1 MTPKEIL
8 NITKPLHLLYV
19 EDEKNIRET
28 SLELFENFFDTI
40 TTAENGLEGLHRY
53 KEGGIDIIISDI
65 SMPVMDGIDFLT
77 YVRQKEANLPVV
89 IYSAW
94 NNASS
99 MSACIALNIDAYL
112 LKPIQMKNILDV
124 LEKVACKTHFKNI
137 SKG

>member
-8 NITKPLHLLYV
+8 LLTRPLHLLYV
-19 EDEKNIRET
+19 EDEQNIRQT

-40 TTAENGLEGLHRY
+40 STAENGFLGLERY

-77 YVRQKEANLPVV
+77 YVRQKEENIPLI

-99 MSACIALNIDAYL
+99 MPACIALNIDAYL
-112 LKPIQMKNILDV
+112 LKPIQMKNILEV
-124 LEKVACKTHFKNI
+124 LEKIACNKMLQKTATL
-137 SKG
+137 

>member
-1 MTPKEIL
+1 MTPKEIFKV
-8 NITKPLHLLYV
+8 TQPLHLLYV
-19 EDEKNIRET
+19 EDEENVRQT

-40 TTAENGLEGLHRY
+40 TTAENGLEGLNRF

-77 YVRQKEANLPVV
+77 YVRQKDKGLPLI

-99 MSACIALNIDAYL
+99 MPACIALNIDAYL

-124 LEKVACKTHFKNI
+124 LEKVACKTHFHNNA
-137 SKG
+137 